1 MRKIRLEIDDL
12 TVESFD
18 TAGSK
23 GQKAGTVHG
32 NAYSQWEGCIISDG
46 ISACATCDG
55 GCPADTRTCFASCR
69 MTNGYAACIDNN
81 CG

>member
-12 TVESFD
+12 TVESFN
-18 TAGSK
+18 TAESK
-23 GQKAGTVHG
+23 EKNAGTVHG

-46 ISACATCDG
+46 VSACATCDG

-69 MTNGYAACIDNN
+69 MTNGSPCIN
-81 CG
+81 C